1 MRKQLR
7 GRELFVLLPIQNRGW
22 GEKGSESLFPA
33 CFAFCASSNHSTVFS
48 FFELGMSNPT
58 YDPQTL
64 DNYEPF
70 HKEFGKKEFAIMG
83 AFTAVFAPFGYF
95 IGESFVPL
103 LIRS

>member
-1 MRKQLR
+1 
-7 GRELFVLLPIQNRGW
+7 
-22 GEKGSESLFPA
+22 
-33 CFAFCASSNHSTVFS
+33 
-48 FFELGMSNPT
+48 MSNPT

-95 IGESFVPL
+95 IGDPFL
-103 LIRS
+103 HR

>member
-1 MRKQLR
+1 MKQSGGVKRVPSIRFLL
-7 GRELFVLLPIQNRGW
+7 GRDPCVKQSRQSFLLFEPR
-22 GEKGSESLFPA
+22 
-33 CFAFCASSNHSTVFS
+33 
-48 FFELGMSNPT
+48 MSNPT

-95 IGESFVPL
+95 IGIPFL
-103 LIRS
+103 HR

>member
-1 MRKQLR
+1 
-7 GRELFVLLPIQNRGW
+7 
-22 GEKGSESLFPA
+22 
-33 CFAFCASSNHSTVFS
+33 
-48 FFELGMSNPT
+48 MSNPT

-95 IGESFVPL
+95 IGDPSL
-103 LIRS
+103 RR